1 MPRSG
6 DRGTVEVILEYCF
19 SREEI
24 RMDWLVKRLLQ
35 YWGGLVMAW
44 TWRLALHLI
53 CLCPRHLSLA
63 DTDLPWLSWH
73 PSQATFPS
81 MSYGKGRV
89 RKHVLCPLEPLSRI
103 PFLIGS
109 GDTFRVL
116 GFFFPFLAPEYF
128 LGDIIFLRLLPWRT
142 PNFTSGIIDSRSLYV
157 IYEVSRLRLQI
168 YLIVLVF
175 FLSSLES
182 LLFNH
187 KMRQILRDTQQKPVL
202 LLYVCT
208 TYVYFD
214 VISIHISPLYMQ

>member
-63 DTDLPWLSWH
+63 DTGLPWLSWSH

-81 MSYGKGRV
+81 MSCGKGRV

-103 PFLIGS
+103 PVLIGS

-116 GFFFPFLAPEYF
+116 GFFFPFSGTRVFPGGPYIPKTFTLKNSEFYIRNNWFHVSLHDIWSIKIESADIFDCSSF
-128 LGDIIFLRLLPWRT
+128 LL
-142 PNFTSGIIDSRSLYV
+142 
-157 IYEVSRLRLQI
+157 
-168 YLIVLVF
+168 
-175 FLSSLES
+175 
-182 LLFNH
+182 
-187 KMRQILRDTQQKPVL
+187 K
-202 LLYVCT
+202 
-208 TYVYFD
+208 
-214 VISIHISPLYMQ
+214 